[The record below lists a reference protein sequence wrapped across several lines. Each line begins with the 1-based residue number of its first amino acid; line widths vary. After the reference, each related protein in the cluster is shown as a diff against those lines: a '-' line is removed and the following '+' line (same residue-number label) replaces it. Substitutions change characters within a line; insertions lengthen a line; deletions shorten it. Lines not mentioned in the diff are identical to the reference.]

1 VLSRPEQRGHVR
13 SLHPVHQL
21 MSMHP
26 SSKQSLKAIA
36 HDVML
41 QRGLLPDFSAAALN
55 ELKDVPG
62 PAIVDDPAIRDM
74 RDLLWCSIDN
84 DDSRDLDQLTVARPL
99 ANGQW
104 QLLVAIADVDAVVTK
119 ASAIDAHAATNT
131 TSVYTAAQIFPMLP
145 ERLSTDLTSLGES
158 AERLALIIDM
168 TVAGDGTVLASDV
181 YRAVVLNKAK
191 LAYNSLAAWL
201 DGTSAPPPKLA
212 ATKGLDENLRLQDL
226 IAKAMRNHRQTQGA
240 LQLDTLEA
248 RPVFEDETLVD
259 MRSDPRNRA
268 KDLIEE
274 CMVGANGV
282 TARYLEGKGF
292 SSLRRVL
299 KTPKRWDRIVQ
310 LAATLG
316 YSLPSQPDASALE
329 GFLNSR
335 RKADPDHFQD
345 LSLSVIKLLGAGE
358 YALERPG
365 QPIEGHF
372 ALAVQDYTHSTAPNR
387 RFPDLITQ
395 RLLKAALSGH
405 LSPYTDV
412 ELIALATQCTTQ
424 EDNARKVERQVGK
437 SAAALLLSSRIGQH
451 FAGIVTGAGDKG
463 TWVRI
468 SGPMAEGKIVR
479 GFEGLDVGDHVGV
492 QLVHTDVTRGFIDFA
507 RAS

>member
-1 VLSRPEQRGHVR
+1 
-13 SLHPVHQL
+13 

-55 ELKDVPG
+55 ELKGVPG
-62 PAIVDDPAIRDM
+62 PAIVDGPSIRDM

-84 DDSRDLDQLTVARPL
+84 DDSRDLDQLTVAQPL
-99 ANGQW
+99 ANGQR
-104 QLLVAIADVDAVVTK
+104 QLLVAVADVDALVTK

-131 TSVYTAAQIFPMLP
+131 TSVYTAAQTFPMLP
-145 ERLSTDLTSLGES
+145 ERLSTDLTSLGEGV
-158 AERLALIIDM
+158 ERLALIIDM
-168 TVAGDGTVLASDV
+168 TVTSDGTVVAGDV
-181 YRAVVLNKAK
+181 YRAAVMNKAK

-201 DGTSAPPPKLA
+201 DGTGAPPPKLTA
-212 ATKGLDENLRLQDL
+212 VKGLDENLRLQDL
-226 IAKAMRNHRQTQGA
+226 IAGAMRHQRQTHGA
-240 LQLDTLEA
+240 LLLDTLEV
-248 RPVFEDETLVD
+248 RPVFDDENLVD
-259 MRSDPRNRA
+259 MRPDLRNRA
-268 KDLIEE
+268 KDLIED

-282 TARYLEGKGF
+282 TARYLEAKGF
-292 SSLRRVL
+292 SSLRRLL

-316 YSLPSQPDASALE
+316 HSLPSLPDASALD
-329 GFLNSR
+329 GFLKSQHET
-335 RKADPDHFQD
+335 DPARFQD

-365 QPIEGHF
+365 QPTEGHF
-372 ALAVQDYTHSTAPNR
+372 ALAVRDYTHSTAPNR

-395 RLLKAALSGH
+395 RLLKAAISGH
-405 LSPYTDV
+405 PSPYTDV
-412 ELIALATQCTTQ
+412 ELIALASQCTTQ
-424 EDNARKVERQVGK
+424 EDNAKKVERQVGK

-451 FAGIVTGAGDKG
+451 FDGIVTGADNKG

-468 SGPMAEGKIVR
+468 SGPMAEGKVVR

-492 QLVHTDVTRGFIDFA
+492 KLVHTDVTRGFIDFA
-507 RAS
+507 RAT